1 MAYPKITVNTGLSLE
16 IIASDSLPIPS
27 PGLPVISGST
37 TAATANKLVDVGADF
52 SEVEIG
58 DIVYNTT
65 DNTSATVTAI
75 DTSTILSISSDI
87 FTSPEAYTIF
97 LGGPN
102 GSSRIDSSEGCLLY
116 VGSNDATMDIAKSY
130 VDIKVQT
137 TAGNDITFANFPVG
151 SYLPIQIIKLYTTG
165 TDAASRN
172 SCIAI
177 W

>member
-1 MAYPKITVNTGLSLE
+1 MAYPKITVNTGLALE
-16 IIASDSLPIPS
+16 VISSDTLPIPD
-27 PGLPVISGST
+27 PDVPVISGTT
-37 TAATANKLVDVGADF
+37 TAATTDKLVDVGADF
-52 SEVEIG
+52 SEVEVG

-65 DNTSATVTAI
+65 DNTSATVVAI
-75 DTSTILSISSDI
+75 DSSTILEVSADI

-102 GSSRIDSSEGCLLY
+102 GSSRINSSDGCLLY
-116 VGSNDATMDIAKSY
+116 VGSNDATMDVAKSY

-137 TAGNDITFANFPVG
+137 TAGSDITFANFPVG
-151 SYLPIQIIKLYTTG
+151 NYLPIQILKLYTTG

>member
-1 MAYPKITVNTGLSLE
+1 MAYPKITVNTGLAQKVIS
-16 IIASDSLPIPS
+16 SNTLPIPS
-27 PGLPVISGST
+27 PDLAQLTGRT
-37 TAATANKLVDVGADF
+37 TATTANKLVDVGADF
-52 SEVEIG
+52 SNVSVG
-58 DIVYNTT
+58 DIIYNTT

-116 VGSNDATMDIAKSY
+116 VGSNLTTMDIAKSY
-130 VDIKVQT
+130 VFIKVQT
-137 TAGNDITFANFPVG
+137 VAGSDITFENFPVG
-151 SYLPIQIIKLYTTG
+151 NYLPIQIIKLYTTG